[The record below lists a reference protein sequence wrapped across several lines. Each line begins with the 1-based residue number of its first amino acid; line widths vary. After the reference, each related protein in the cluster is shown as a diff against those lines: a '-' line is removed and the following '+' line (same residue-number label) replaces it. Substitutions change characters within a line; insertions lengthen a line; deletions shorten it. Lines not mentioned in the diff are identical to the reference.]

1 MYTYPPKKPL
11 STPQAAL
18 THGRGSLRGCRAPPC
33 SVLHIPITP
42 SHVPR
47 ADSPSSPPPSAYA
60 GGLTCPVTPAHPL
73 STTEDQTP
81 LPLSS
86 GAARACLPLLPSPG
100 VGTVQALPYL
110 IEPPRKEKNQ
120 RLGTKQNQNKK
131 LGLGPGLDTPPES
144 RRAQSSCGE
153 AALRHPRGSARRA
166 GHASTC
172 SRWSGP

>member
-47 ADSPSSPPPSAYA
+47 ADSPSSPPPSAHA

-110 IEPPRKEKNQ
+110 IEPPRKEKSETRNKTKPEQ
-120 RLGTKQNQNKK
+120 KVRPGPWPGHPTGEPQGTEQ
-131 LGLGPGLDTPPES
+131 LW
-144 RRAQSSCGE
+144 RSS
-153 AALRHPRGSARRA
+153 PQ
-166 GHASTC
+166 ASTRVSPSC
-172 SRWSGP
+172 RARFHM